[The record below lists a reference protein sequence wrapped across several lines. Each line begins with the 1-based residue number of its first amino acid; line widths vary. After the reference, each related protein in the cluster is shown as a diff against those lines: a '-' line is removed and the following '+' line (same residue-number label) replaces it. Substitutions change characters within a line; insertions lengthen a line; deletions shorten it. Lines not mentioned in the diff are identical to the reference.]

1 MTLLLSTVDWV
12 LGRPSSIL
20 PLDRPRPDRPECPP
34 RDKESA
40 MTGSLFNERD
50 VKQIQARGMTPE
62 HVLGQI
68 DAIKRG
74 FPPAELDRPCK
85 AGDGIVTVDAS
96 DIARFSDRWDDV
108 AGKGRAMKFVPAS
121 GAASRMFKLL
131 QSVWNRQREIRE
143 EDVARR
149 AEAGDP
155 EEEAFLQFLRGV
167 RKFAFFDDLCSAMAR
182 DGIDADKRISEGRY
196 DEILEYLLTPK
207 GLDAANLPKGLI
219 PFHAYPDGSRT
230 PFEEHLVEAV
240 RTVRDNNGRVRLH
253 VTGSPE
259 HEGAIRD
266 HLGSVRARYEHGGTR
281 FDLEVSVQMP
291 QTDTIALDLEDRP
304 FRDEEGRLLFRPGG
318 HGAILENLDRLGGD
332 VVIVKNIDNVVP
344 DRLKGPTVTYKKV
357 LGGYLVTLQEEI
369 FRHVQT
375 LVEGTPDA
383 HGLERIWTFA
393 VERLGIQPPNGLK
406 DGTGKARR
414 DFLLSQLNRP
424 LRVCGMVKNEG
435 EPGGGPFWVRYRG
448 GGVSRQIVESS
459 QVDMDSEEQKAIWN
473 ASTHFNPVDLMCGL
487 RDFMGRPFDLHA
499 FLDPESG
506 FVSIKS
512 KGGRELKAL
521 ELPGLWNGAMAWWL
535 TVFVEVPIVTFNPV
549 KTVLDLLRKEHQPA

>member
-1 MTLLLSTVDWV
+1 
-12 LGRPSSIL
+12 
-20 PLDRPRPDRPECPP
+20 
-34 RDKESA
+34 
-40 MTGSLFNERD
+40 MTGPLFNERD
-50 VKQIQARGMTPE
+50 ERQIRARGMTPE
-62 HVLGQI
+62 QVSGQI

-74 FPPAELDRPCK
+74 FPHAELDRPCTL
-85 AGDGIVTVDAS
+85 GDGIVAVDES
-96 DIARFSDRWDDV
+96 EISRLSDRWDDV
-108 AGKGRAMKFVPAS
+108 AGTGRAMKFVPAS

-131 QSVWNRQREIRE
+131 QSVLNRQREIRV

-149 AEAGDP
+149 AKAGDR

-167 RKFAFFDDLCSAMAR
+167 RKFAFFEDLRSVMAR
-182 DGIDADKRISEGRY
+182 DGIDADKRISEGEY
-196 DEILEYLLTPK
+196 GEILEYLLTPK

-219 PFHAYPDGSRT
+219 PFHVYPDGSRT

-240 RTVRDNNGRVRLH
+240 RTVRDNNGRARLH
-253 VTGSPE
+253 ATGSPD
-259 HEGAIRD
+259 HEEVIRD
-266 HLGSVRARYEHGGTR
+266 HLDAVRTRYEHGGTR

-304 FRDEEGRLLFRPGG
+304 FRDEEDRLLFRPGG
-318 HGAILENLDRLGGD
+318 HGALLENLNRLDGD

-344 DRLKGPTVTYKKV
+344 DRLKDPTVTYKKV
-357 LGGYLVTLQEEI
+357 LGGYLVTLQGEI
-369 FRHVQT
+369 FRHVRT
-375 LVEGTPDA
+375 LLEGTPDA
-383 HGLERIWTFA
+383 GEMERTLTFA
-393 VERLGIQPPNGLK
+393 VERLGIQPPRGSNERSGEAL
-406 DGTGKARR
+406 RI
-414 DFLLSQLNRP
+414 FLLSQLNRP

-435 EPGGGPFWVRYRG
+435 EPGGGPFWMRHKG

-459 QVDMDSEEQKAIWN
+459 QVDMDSEEQRAIWN
-473 ASTHFNPVDLMCGL
+473 ASTHFNPVDLVCGL
-487 RDFMGRPFDLHA
+487 RDYRGRPFDLHE
-499 FLDPESG
+499 FRDPESG